1 MNGQDPGS
9 ITVYKKGFY
18 SSSIKQQQL
27 KISGNQG
34 DNWQQAKI
42 QLTYSLANYELSI
55 DVTLGI
61 SNGNIAIDDIYL
73 FSGDCSAIPTTP
85 NPDTIFDCGD
95 GNKIPSKL
103 LCNFIKDCPN
113 GMDEQVCA
121 DCNFENSTCQWIDK
135 SDGSL
140 KWRRNNA
147 SSSQNGPSLDH
158 TLGNFNGHYMYVD
171 SDKNVIFDSAS
182 LALNRMLQPCSSTCE
197 LEFYYHMFG
206 STEDLILSLI
216 EEDFDVHTSYTD
228 LIELEG
234 DQGDQWNRV
243 IIKLGRITKP
253 FTFYF
258 LGVRYFDGDYDL
270 AIDDVRMKNCEYP
283 IARPN
288 GCPSGYFT
296 CKSKGCISQNR
307 VCDLIDDCGDGS
319 DEENC
324 INYNMCDFENGICD
338 WKNDN
343 NQDIDWIIDDASF
356 ASSSTG
362 AKRDH
367 TTGLSFGH
375 FIHLDSFYFAEDD
388 SKARLISQTYTVK
401 PGMKCDFRA
410 FYHMYGKDI
419 GSLNIYLRT
428 ASGDKSLFQK
438 SSEVGDYW
446 ERMDLNIKT
455 TVPFQIVIEGDSK
468 GYYGDISIDDTSFTD
483 GCAKD
488 NSVTVPTLITT
499 QSTSTASQCGNNGF
513 QCKSDSKCIELNQVC
528 DFNKDCND
536 NSDEIDCGTCNFET
550 SLCGINDVSSG
561 NTKWGRNKAPSTNP
575 TGPQVDHTTNLNNG
589 YYLITEINDG
599 DGFIDTAKL
608 FGPRLGATALTCK
621 MNIWVYMG
629 GNVDSDM
636 TIFFTNYSYEY
647 DYERLMVISG
657 PLGNY
662 WKKYEIPIGK
672 FPANYQL
679 EIFGNPEFENY
690 TSYSEIALDD
700 IEFIYCSRNESMI
713 DQTLECNFDNGFCS
727 YYFDPT
733 SDFKWERAYKTS
745 TTNTGPSTDHTGKGY
760 YAFIDTFYTQSFGDK
775 ARLISSIQTSSKEF
789 CLIFW
794 HHMFGEDIG
803 TLNVYL
809 DQHESNNL
817 ESNFNRTLIWTKS
830 NSQGNRWIEARKTI
844 SINRPSKITFEGV
857 VGKGYLGD
865 ISLDDIISYDGK
877 CLPSKINDFEL
888 GFGDFQN
895 VNDNT
900 ALLKWKI
907 GQPTSVSIDHT
918 TLTNQ
923 GSFAY
928 VDFQSNILNS
938 KGRLETPKFQ
948 FNGYECIQ
956 FWYLLNGKDNGNLN
970 IYVKYIN
977 DYGLPIW
984 SKNSHNNDEWRFG
997 QITVGNNSNLVYNY
1011 SVIFE
1016 AVKGINNDGIAG
1028 IDDVNIKVGDC
1039 PAPINCNFE
1048 DFTICSWSQSKN
1060 DEIDWLLSQGN
1071 TDSFFSGPQVDNT
1084 LGTPEGVYLYLES
1097 SRPAKQ
1103 GDKAILTSEYLQ
1115 STSSSCF
1122 SLWYFMYGKNV
1133 GELNIYFDNITLVP
1147 GLKLKNITGE
1157 QGFQWFQL
1165 QTDISS
1171 QSEFRIAIE
1180 AVVSIFYIYLVNFV

>member
-9 ITVYKKGFY
+9 ITVYKKSFY
-18 SSSIKQQQL
+18 YNSQRIKQFD
-27 KISGNQG
+27 ISTNHGNQ
-34 DNWQQAKI
+34 WKQAKI
-42 QLTYSLANYELSI
+42 QLSYELINYELSI

-95 GNKIPSKL
+95 GNKISTNL

-135 SDGSL
+135 SYGFL
-140 KWRRNNA
+140 KWSRGQA
-147 SSSQNGPSLDH
+147 GDSHNGPLVDH
-158 TLGNFNGHYMYVD
+158 TLGNLKGHYMYLD
-171 SDKNVIFDSAS
+171 GGGLFFSDAELVLTQK
-182 LALNRMLQPCSSTCE
+182 LKPCSSICE
-197 LEFYYHMFG
+197 IEFYYHMD
-206 STEDLILSLI
+206 SSYDSLK
-216 EEDFDVHTSYTD
+216 
-228 LIELEG
+228 LLLLEG
-234 DQGDQWNRV
+234 SSSTILFEESDRKGNDWQQAL
-243 IIKLGRITKP
+243 IKLGRISKE
-253 FTFYF
+253 FQFKFEAYKE
-258 LGVRYFDGDYDL
+258 YIDDYDL
-270 AIDDVRMKNCEYP
+270 AIDDVRMKSCEFP
-283 IARPN
+283 FPRPN
-288 GCPSGYFT
+288 GCPIDNFT
-296 CKSKGCISQNR
+296 CKSKGCISQTR

-324 INYNMCDFENGICD
+324 VNYNMCDFENGICD

-343 NQDIDWIIDDASF
+343 
-356 ASSSTG
+356 SSELKWTYNFGSTTSYKTG
-362 AKRDH
+362 PKRDH
-367 TTGLSFGH
+367 TTGLASGH
-375 FIHLDSFYFAEDD
+375 FVYLEASEGPQN
-388 SKARLISQTYTVK
+388 SKARLISPSYTVK
-401 PGMKCDFRA
+401 LGSKCDFRA

-428 ASGDKSLFQK
+428 TNGDDVIFQK
-438 SSEVGDYW
+438 SLEIGDYW
-446 ERMDLNIKT
+446 ERTDLEINSKD
-455 TVPFQIVIEGDSK
+455 PFQIIIESVVGKS
-468 GYYGDISIDDTSFTD
+468 YLGDIAIDDTSFTD
-483 GCAKD
+483 GCLR
-488 NSVTVPTLITT
+488 NSSIIIEPPLTT
-499 QSTSTASQCGNNGF
+499 TTTTTNVAPCGNNGF
-513 QCKSDSKCIELNQVC
+513 QCKSDAKCIELNQVC

-536 NSDEIDCGTCNFET
+536 KSDEIDCGTCNFET
-550 SLCGINDVSSG
+550 SLCGFYDISSG
-561 NTKWGRNKAPSTNP
+561 YTRWTRNKAPSSNP
-575 TGPQVDHTTNLNNG
+575 TGPQIDHTTSSSNG
-589 YYLITEINDG
+589 YYLLTETINS
-599 DGFIDTAKL
+599 GFIDIAEL
-608 FGPRLGATALTCK
+608 LGPRLQETALTCK
-621 MNIWVYMG
+621 ISFWIHMG
-629 GNVDSDM
+629 GNIESQLNLY
-636 TIFFTNYSYEY
+636 FTNVSYHL
-647 DYERLMVISG
+647 DYEILQVING
-657 PLGNY
+657 PLGKY
-662 WKKYEIPIGK
+662 WKNYEIPIGK

-679 EIFGNPEFENY
+679 EIISFPEEDNFGF
-690 TSYSEIALDD
+690 YSDIALDD
-700 IEFIYCSRNESMI
+700 IEFIFCSPKVNI
-713 DQTLECNFDNGFCS
+713 VDQTLNCDFENGFCS
-727 YYFDPT
+727 YFFDPT
-733 SDFKWERAYKTS
+733 SDFKWIRSTGSTS
-745 TTNTGPSTDHTGKGY
+745 SANTGPSFDHTTGIGY
-760 YAFIDTFYTQSFGDK
+760 YSFIETSSPQSKGEK

-1048 DFTICSWSQSKN
+1048 EYSLCSWLQSKN
-1060 DEIDWLLSQGN
+1060 DNMDWLLNQGQLDSIINGPNVDHTLN
-1071 TDSFFSGPQVDNT
+1071 TTEGIYIYLDSD
-1084 LGTPEGVYLYLES
+1084 L
-1097 SRPAKQ
+1097 PAKK
-1103 GDKAILTSEYLQ
+1103 GEKAILTSEYLPA
-1115 STSSSCF
+1115 SSSCF
-1122 SLWYFMYGKNV
+1122 SLWYIMHGRDV
-1133 GELNIYFDNITLVP
+1133 GELNIYLTDESIN
-1147 GLKLKNITGE
+1147 LKLIGNTSGDQGIQWNLLSMPITRY
-1157 QGFQWFQL
+1157 
-1165 QTDISS
+1165 
-1171 QSEFRIAIE
+1171 SEFRIQIE
-1180 AVVSIFYIYLVNFV
+1180 GVVRIIFFENLKKQ